1 MSEGTNGGRAEAYQ
15 ALRESEEL
23 HRATL
28 SNISDAVFITDDD
41 GVFTFICPNVDVIF
55 GYLPDEVRAMGRISR
70 LLGEALYDP
79 AELTARGE
87 IRNIACEATS
97 KSGEPRSL
105 LIHLKAV
112 SIQGGTVL
120 YSCRDVTERKQA
132 EEELRAARLDLAHA
146 SRLALV
152 GELMASIAHEINQ
165 PLTAIVSNAGA
176 GLILAAASGNEAT
189 IREILSDIR
198 DQGRLASDV
207 IERLR
212 ALSHKRPLELAPL
225 DVNEVA
231 RDILRL
237 VESDSHR
244 RGVTL
249 SAELAPRLPAVDADR
264 VCLQQ
269 VLLNLVGN
277 AMDAMDQ
284 VEARERQ
291 LVVRTRR
298 LSDAVEVTV
307 SDTGGGIPAD
317 RLPKLFDAFFTTKRE
332 GIGLGNGHRALDHR
346 GASGTDLGRGPR
358 RTRCHV
364 PRGAAAALSRGLA
377 FLVPPDGPRIHRER
391 LEVDCGVEDVRES
404 PAEETSHHGG
414 ERAIEC
420 GIPGMGAFR
429 MEQDDDH
436 GRQRRARAGIQ
447 AEPVADIQ
455 RQRGGHRQA
464 PGRRNEQRQDHD
476 ADGGPHQ
483 IGLDPGPREIESIM
497 APRREHHHEGDEA
510 PGIVDPVPEELGEQ
524 RAQQNA

>member
-79 AELTARGE
+79 AELTARSE

-269 VLLNLVGN
+269 VLLNLVAN

-332 GIGLGNGHRALDHR
+332 GIGLGLAIARSIIEAHQGRIWAEDHAGR
-346 GASGTDLGRGPR
+346 GATF
-358 RTRCHV
+358 HV
-364 PRGAAAALSRGLA
+364 ALPL
-377 FLVPPDGPRIHRER
+377 H
-391 LEVDCGVEDVRES
+391 
-404 PAEETSHHGG
+404 
-414 ERAIEC
+414 
-420 GIPGMGAFR
+420 
-429 MEQDDDH
+429 
-436 GRQRRARAGIQ
+436 
-447 AEPVADIQ
+447 
-455 RQRGGHRQA
+455 
-464 PGRRNEQRQDHD
+464 
-476 ADGGPHQ
+476 
-483 IGLDPGPREIESIM
+483 
-497 APRREHHHEGDEA
+497 
-510 PGIVDPVPEELGEQ
+510 
-524 RAQQNA
+524 